1 MPRYRSR
8 SKSRERKARKA
19 ARAKVPRDK
28 RKLLHWAAKGTKA
41 DYERL
46 RKHAHKALMGGGL
59 PGYLE
64 PLAME
69 DLSNATR
76 STLTHALHQP
86 QAHMG
91 GGLTDSIAH
100 LLDKVPGHSW
110 SWQNALTQAAL
121 RPFRGDSL
129 TEQDELYA
137 RLVKAGYHVEAER
150 PDEAEGYTRQKQFD
164 GKYVSVWDSPDNH
177 RMIVVRGT
185 KPTHGEDWAQNA
197 RIMMHGKPHDLV
209 GDELQHVLEQTPSGT
224 VIDVASHSL
233 GTSLTLEAYTANPGM
248 QNRIHETYLYNPA
261 YTVGG
266 RGSTNEYEKDK
277 RVRYF
282 INSGDIVS
290 LGSLGSSGPVNMVLR
305 HPNSLNPL
313 AAHTID
319 QWFGHEAQQ
328 AQVQEE
334 VPDFVPDPDRDPGL
348 VRINADPRTLTTQE
362 FETYDKGDDG

>member
-8 SKSRERKARKA
+8 SKSRERKARRA
-19 ARAKVPRDK
+19 ARAKVPREK
-28 RKLLHWAAKGTKA
+28 RKLLHWAVKGTKA

-46 RKHAHKALMGGGL
+46 RKHAHKALMGGQL

-76 STLTHALHQP
+76 STLTHALHQK

-91 GGLTDSIAH
+91 GGLADSIAH

-110 SWQNALTQAAL
+110 SWHNALTQAAL

-129 TEQDELYA
+129 TEQDEMYA
-137 RLVKAGYHVEAER
+137 RLVKAGYHGEAER
-150 PDEAEGYTRQKQFD
+150 PEEAQGYTRQKEFD
-164 GKYVSVWDSPDNH
+164 GKYVSVWDSPDDH

-209 GDELQHVLEQTPSGT
+209 GDELRRVLEQTKSGT

-248 QNRIHETYLYNPA
+248 QNRIHETFLFNPA

-282 INSGDIVS
+282 INS
-290 LGSLGSSGPVNMVLR
+290 
-305 HPNSLNPL
+305 
-313 AAHTID
+313 
-319 QWFGHEAQQ
+319 
-328 AQVQEE
+328 
-334 VPDFVPDPDRDPGL
+334 
-348 VRINADPRTLTTQE
+348 
-362 FETYDKGDDG
+362 

>member
-8 SKSRERKARKA
+8 SKSRERKARKQ
-19 ARAKVPRDK
+19 ARSRVPRDK

-41 DYERL
+41 DYEKL
-46 RKHAHKALMGGGL
+46 RKHAHKILMGGQM

-69 DLSNATR
+69 DLSHATR
-76 STLTHALHQP
+76 ATLTHALHQP

-100 LLDKVPGHSW
+100 TLDKVPGHSW
-110 SWQNALTQAAL
+110 SWMNGLMQAAL

-129 TEQDELYA
+129 SEQDELYA
-137 RLVKAGYHVEAER
+137 RLVKAGYHYETER
-150 PDEAEGYTRQKQFD
+150 PDRAEGYARKPSFD
-164 GKYVSVWDSPDNH
+164 GKYVSVWDNADGH

-197 RIMMHGKPHDLV
+197 RIAVTGRPQELV
-209 GDELQHVLEQTPSGT
+209 GDELRHVLDQTSPGT
-224 VIDVASHSL
+224 IVDVASHSL
-233 GTSLTLEAYTANPGM
+233 GTSLTLEAYSANPGM
-248 QNRIHETYLYNPA
+248 QNRVHETYLFNPA

-305 HPNSLNPL
+305 HPHSLNPM

-319 QWFGHEAQQ
+319 QWMGHEALQ
-328 AQVQEE
+328 ALVQEQE
-334 VPDFVPDPDRDPGL
+334 PGFKPDPEREPGL
-348 VRINADPRTLTTQE
+348 VSINADPRTPRTQQ
-362 FETYDKGDDG
+362 FEAYSKGDD